1 MDPLVD
7 TWPTNCRGRD
17 VYEQAILP
25 LEKDDA
31 IRRSFF
37 FTEIIEVGH
46 ILRPPWAL

>member
-25 LEKDDA
+25 LEEDDA
-31 IRRSFF
+31 TRRSFF
-37 FTEIIEVGH
+37 HGNYRGGH